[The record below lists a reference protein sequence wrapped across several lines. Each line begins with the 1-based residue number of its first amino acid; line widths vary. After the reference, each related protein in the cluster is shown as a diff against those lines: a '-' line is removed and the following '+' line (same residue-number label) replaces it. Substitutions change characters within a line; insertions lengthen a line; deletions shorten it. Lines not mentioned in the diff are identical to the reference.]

1 MKNKVI
7 LDLIKTWFDEAYRH
21 LENNS
26 RSFPD
31 QRPAA
36 ARLLNA
42 QFGGSTRRTL
52 SGKTDL
58 LPSVSYIMESLS
70 LSLLLRCG
78 KEDKRDVEEGEK
90 RREQG
95 KWIGTRSK
103 SVELILLA
111 VFHLYFLV
119 SRSESVLSTLE
130 GRKRLDFHPFFQ
142 LKIWFLFRSFF
153 NRALVYCSLVSFDS
167 L

>member
-1 MKNKVI
+1 MVWWSVPALGKQQPFV
-7 LDLIKTWFDEAYRH
+7 
-21 LENNS
+21 S
-26 RSFPD
+26 RSTT
-31 QRPAA
+31 
-36 ARLLNA
+36 
-42 QFGGSTRRTL
+42 GSGSAFECPIWREYETNPKRKDRFAPVCL
-52 SGKTDL
+52 
-58 LPSVSYIMESLS
+58 VYIGVSLS
-70 LSLLLRCG
+70 LFLRCG

-130 GRKRLDFHPFFQ
+130 GRKRLDFPPFFQ